1 MKFGYL
7 DKFERHETPVGEY
20 HPTVQGRRH
29 QPYSDHRVP
38 VNEYQALM
46 EAAPCDDIVMTEQ
59 EREQDWEGF
68 QQKLDAANL
77 TTREQLTFDCIA
89 FGGMSLSR
97 TATVIA
103 QVEHLSRAPSK
114 MQVSRYRDR
123 AYEKLR
129 AVFTQKE
136 DN

>member
-20 HPTVQGRRH
+20 HPHIQGRKH

-38 VNEYQALM
+38 VNMYQALM
-46 EAAPCDDIVMTEQ
+46 EAAPYDDVPMTEQ

-68 QQKLDAANL
+68 QQKLESANL
-77 TTREQLTFDCIA
+77 TAREQLTFDCIA
-89 FGGMSLSR
+89 FGGMSLSKV
-97 TATVIA
+97 AAVIA
-103 QVEHLSRAPSK
+103 ATEGLNRAPSK

-123 AYEKLR
+123 AYDKLR
-129 AVFTQKE
+129 TAFTQKE
-136 DN
+136 S